1 MYYFIINPK
10 SKSGKG
16 LAVWNT
22 VKQELDKRKI
32 EYRYY
37 VTRRKSHATKFTKEI
52 CSNNEGINY
61 IVAVGGD
68 GTVNEIINGIND
80 YSKVILG
87 YIPTGSGNDLAK
99 GLKIPSDPIETLN
112 SILNSTRYI
121 HVDHGEMT
129 FKDSDTVSRRFCT
142 STGIGLDAS
151 ICIKGLNS
159 KAKYFLNKIGLSRII
174 YALIT
179 LEKIVSLKLVNAT
192 LIVDGKE
199 QRYEEV
205 AFITSLIQKSEGG
218 GLLMAPN
225 AKYNDRK
232 LSVFMIHSM
241 SKLKLLCCLSLL
253 FLGKK
258 PKIKGVTSFDCTS
271 IEIFTD
277 SKLMVHVDGKLAGSS
292 NHILNTCYK
301 DQIRMPK

>member
-1 MYYFIINPK
+1 MYYFIVNPK
-10 SKSGKG
+10 SKSGRG

-22 VKQELDKRKI
+22 IKQELDEKKVN
-32 EYRYY
+32 YKYF
-37 VTRRKSHATKFTKEI
+37 VTTHKTHAAKFTKHI
-52 CSNNEGINY
+52 CNENDGIKY

-99 GLKIPSDPIETLN
+99 GLKLSLDPIEALN
-112 SILNSTRYI
+112 SILNSTRYLQ
-121 HVDHGEMT
+121 VDHGEMT
-129 FKDSDTVSRRFCT
+129 FLDSDTVTKRFCT
-142 STGIGLDAS
+142 SSGIGLDAS

-159 KAKYFLNKIGLSRII
+159 RAKYLLNKIGLSRII
-174 YALIT
+174 YGLIT
-179 LEKIVSLKLVNAT
+179 LKKIFTLKLVNAT
-192 LIVDGKE
+192 VIVDGKK
-199 QRYEEV
+199 QTYEKV

-232 LSVFMIHSM
+232 LSVFMIHGM
-241 SKLKLLCCLSLL
+241 SKIKLLCCLAVL
-253 FLGKK
+253 FVGKK
-258 PKIKGVTSFDCTS
+258 PKFKGVTSFDCS
-271 IEIFTD
+271 KIEIITD
-277 SKLMVHVDGKLAGSS
+277 SKLKVHVDGKLAGSS
-292 NHILNTCYK
+292 NHLVNTCYK

>member
-10 SKSGKG
+10 SKSGRG

-22 VKQELDKRKI
+22 VKQELDNRKI
-32 EYRYY
+32 EYKYF
-37 VTRRKSHATKFTKEI
+37 VTRNKTHATKYTKKI
-52 CSNNEGINY
+52 CAENTGISY

-99 GLKIPSDPIETLN
+99 GLKISTDPVEALN
-112 SILNSTRYI
+112 SILNSKRYLL
-121 HVDHGEMT
+121 VDHGEMT
-129 FKDSDTVSRRFCT
+129 FLDTDSVQRRFCT
-142 STGIGLDAS
+142 STGMGLDAS

-159 KAKYFLNKIGLSRII
+159 KAKYFLNKIGLSRVI

-179 LEKIVSLKLVNAT
+179 LQKIVSLKLVNAT
-192 LIVDGKE
+192 LIVDGKR
-199 QRYEEV
+199 QDYKKV
-205 AFITSLIQKSEGG
+205 AFITSLIQKTEGG

-241 SKLKLLCCLSLL
+241 SKIKLLFCLFML
-253 FLGKK
+253 FLGKH
-258 PKIKGVTSFDCTS
+258 PKFKGVTSFDCS
-271 IEIFTD
+271 KIEIITD
-277 SKLMVHVDGKLAGSS
+277 SKLMVHVDGKLSGSS
-292 NHILNTCYK
+292 NHIVNTCYK